1 MTLPARAE
9 VVALP
14 LRRNAT
20 PAALASL
27 RVRQWVKNL
36 LLFAGLVFAGQVD
49 DAQRCLAAS
58 VVFGAYCLASSAAYV
73 VNDLHDAAGDRRH
86 PVKRLRPIARGELS
100 AAQAISLASA
110 VALMSLALVALLG
123 PASVALLIGFLAL
136 QAAYTSFLR
145 EIALVDVFAIASL
158 FVIRAAAGAVAI
170 DVPISPWLLVC
181 TGLLALLLALGKRR
195 AEATRPSE
203 TAARRSL
210 AVTTPALLDQ
220 LLTVVAAATLAAYVA
235 YTLTAQRS
243 GLLILTIPFVVYG
256 VFRYL
261 VLVHH
266 RQAGEDPENI
276 LLGDRPTLVTV
287 ACWTASCAVLLQLG
301 T

>member
-1 MTLPARAE
+1 
-9 VVALP
+9 
-14 LRRNAT
+14 
-20 PAALASL
+20 
-27 RVRQWVKNL
+27 
-36 LLFAGLVFAGQVD
+36 
-49 DAQRCLAAS
+49 
-58 VVFGAYCLASSAAYV
+58 
-73 VNDLHDAAGDRRH
+73 
-86 PVKRLRPIARGELS
+86 
-100 AAQAISLASA
+100 
-110 VALMSLALVALLG
+110 MSLALVALLG

-136 QAAYTSFLR
+136 QAAYTAFLR

-220 LLTVVAAATLAAYVA
+220 LLTVVAAATLVAYVA

-243 GLLILTIPFVVYG
+243 GLLIVTIPFVVYG
-256 VFRYL
+256 VLRYL

-287 ACWTASCAVLLQLG
+287 ACWTASCAVVLQLG